1 MVSVHS
7 SELVPLGWDAVTK
20 RHLFLQKVSSKL
32 GPGVRQQGGGTR
44 AEKGPSAP
52 GSGTGPPK
60 QGSPGFRQAQRDD
73 SMLGEVW
80 QSAGG
85 GSPARHSQIQSQ
97 GIPKPRTA
105 AERASVSA
113 VTSPSSCNSKPTANQ
128 LAASARRPIPPAS
141 SKLPVKG
148 LSTSLSSSSLGHEI
162 SGATSKA
169 SPAAPAPTVIMP
181 EEQPSR
187 STLPVG
193 TQSPAKPLPPSP
205 AASTS
210 TSTASEAL
218 ISGAPKT
225 PASRGRAQSVQAR
238 TTATGLKV
246 PTVINHN
253 TAKAAAANQTAAK
266 TAPAANQSLTKQT
279 SQNHLQRSGSARLSR
294 LNSIAS
300 CLSSDELAT

>member
-7 SELVPLGWDAVTK
+7 SELVPLGWDAVTR

-52 GSGTGPPK
+52 GSGTGPPR

-73 SMLGEVW
+73 FMLGEVW

-105 AERASVSA
+105 AERASVST

-141 SKLPVKG
+141 SKLPVK
-148 LSTSLSSSSLGHEI
+148 TSLSPSSLGGHEI

-169 SPAAPAPTVIMP
+169 SPAAPAVITP

-210 TSTASEAL
+210 EAL
-218 ISGAPKT
+218 TSAAPKN
-225 PASRGRAQSVQAR
+225 SCSEGQSSVCAGQDHC
-238 TTATGLKV
+238 LKV

-253 TAKAAAANQTAAK
+253 TAKTAAANQTAAK

-279 SQNHLQRSGSARLSR
+279 SQNHLQRSGQQDSV
-294 LNSIAS
+294 
-300 CLSSDELAT
+300 D

>member
-52 GSGTGPPK
+52 GSGTGPPR

-73 SMLGEVW
+73 LMLGEVW

-97 GIPKPRTA
+97 GESPRCCIPKPRTA
-105 AERASVSA
+105 AERASVST

-128 LAASARRPIPPAS
+128 LAASARRPIPPTS

-148 LSTSLSSSSLGHEI
+148 LSTSLSSSSLGGHEI

-169 SPAAPAPTVIMP
+169 SLAAPAPTVITP

-210 TSTASEAL
+210 TSTAS
-218 ISGAPKT
+218 
-225 PASRGRAQSVQAR
+225 
-238 TTATGLKV
+238 LKV

-294 LNSIAS
+294 LNSI
-300 CLSSDELAT
+300 